1 MLSFLF
7 FRMKGGI
14 IMGRKVKI
22 TMPEISQKEIE
33 ISGKSVKINSLISLE
48 NYETIAEDIRNTIL
62 YNGEVIDKYALIK
75 MRYIKDVL
83 ELCTNID
90 TTDLEGEDFNK
101 IYAIGFLAENILNF
115 NDTLKSLEKEYDK
128 WVVENCFGI
137 IANKLPTASEMET
150 SMAKLS
156 ETIENLPDD
165 KLELIGKSIVWN
177 NLPALGQQIAPASH
191 ISTASEE

>member
-48 NYETIAEDIRNTIL
+48 NYETIAED
-62 YNGEVIDKYALIK
+62 K

-101 IYAIGFLAENILNF
+101 IYAAGFLAENIINF

-128 WVVENCFGI
+128 WVIENCFGI
-137 IANKLPTASEMET
+137 IANKLPTAAEMET

-191 ISTASEE
+191 ISTTTEE